1 MTINRVGSGVSPLSE
16 YPQKG
21 QNTNEAKVASKKV
34 GDKLEISEEAK
45 IKNSESVNASKL
57 AMVDERIANGFYDK
71 EEVISSV
78 ADSILKEIEG
88 K

>member
-1 MTINRVGSGVSPLSE
+1 MTINRIGSGVSPLSE

-21 QNTNEAKVASKKV
+21 KEINEAKAVSQKV

-45 IKNSESVNASKL
+45 IKNSESINESKL
-57 AMVDERIANGFYDK
+57 AVIKERIASGFYDD
-71 EEVISSV
+71 EEVIDSV
-78 ADSILKEIEG
+78 ADSILKEIDN